1 MNIFENRRKWLEF
14 WIATKAGGSRSNF
27 ERKFGYSKS
36 QITQFLSAT
45 YNDGRSIGD
54 NAARKI
60 EQAVGVADRMM
71 DLNFEESTKASGG
84 RTSQTTSSANII
96 KTEHESELA
105 LIHVDE
111 NEIRLLTQ
119 YRQAN
124 EIGRSAIEIAA
135 KNAPKVPKLIRSIKK

>member
-1 MNIFENRRKWLEF
+1 MNIFENRRKWLAF
-14 WIATKAGGSRSNF
+14 WIATKANGSRSNF
-27 ERKFGYSKS
+27 ERMFGYSKS
-36 QITQFLSAT
+36 QITQFLSVT

-60 EQAVGVADRMM
+60 EQAIGVADRMM
-71 DLNFEESTKASGG
+71 DLDFEKNTKKSGG
-84 RTSQTTSSANII
+84 HVSQDTSPAALI
-96 KTEHESELA
+96 KTSHESQLA

-124 EIGRSAIEIAA
+124 EVGRSAIEIAA
-135 KNAPKVPKLIRSIKK
+135 KNAPKVPKLISSVKK